1 PRLLEAKRSHAL
13 DQFRAERARSAF
25 GNLDELLSDRRCA
38 GNDSAVTQ
46 TGDEG
51 ARTCDPI
58 NSVVLVKAL
67 VLRGE
72 QRIDDV
78 RRHFFESQLV
88 TETLGHARFP
98 QRNSVAIQKR
108 DALNGPTEKR

>member
-1 PRLLEAKRSHAL
+1 MP
-13 DQFRAERARSAF
+13 AERARSAF

-51 ARTCDPI
+51 ARACDPI
-58 NSVVLVKAL
+58 NPVVLVKAL

-72 QRIDDV
+72 DDIDDV
-78 RRHFFESQLV
+78 WRHFFERQLA
-88 TETLGHARFP
+88 TETLGHARFA
-98 QRNSVAIQKR
+98 QRNSIAVEKR
-108 DALNGPTEKR
+108 DALDRRAQKRRRNRDKFQADLRGD